1 MLRIG
6 YRNGRKADPAGISL
20 PGDDAHFVHVALSGP
35 HALLPVAVVAVVWM
49 NQGLPTSP
57 CLQFSD
63 AIAGNALEARGRR
76 LDADGAVRIDL
87 AGIGVVGGKLRQ
99 EAVPLVAFAQETLAG
114 AQGLLRLLAFR
125 DVAAVDRQAG
135 RCRVNR
141 NVIPATRQDAGSLKM
156 HGNLLGH
163 GLTVAHLHFRAPECW
178 KAFPDAAP

>member
-1 MLRIG
+1 MRSIEIHIAALRVAHEGHGRVVVHEVAKAFLAFAQGDLGPFPFRDILNGAQKPHDPALLRVG
-6 YRNGRKADPAGISL
+6 YWNGRKADPAGISL

-87 AGIGVVGGKLRQ
+87 AGIGVVGG
-99 EAVPLVAFAQETLAG
+99 
-114 AQGLLRLLAFR
+114 
-125 DVAAVDRQAG
+125 
-135 RCRVNR
+135 
-141 NVIPATRQDAGSLKM
+141 
-156 HGNLLGH
+156 
-163 GLTVAHLHFRAPECW
+163 
-178 KAFPDAAP
+178 